1 VALEGNLKDFSLS
14 DMLRLLAT
22 GQKSGVLHVS
32 QGDAEGVVCFTD
44 GAVVFGSMSGMTE
57 PLSGRLVS
65 AGLVSKK
72 QLRQAAG
79 LQRIQ
84 RKDKAGRKLGQV
96 LVDEGYLDEGQLET
110 FAREQIGDE
119 LFDLFC
125 WEDGDLRFETDEP
138 CEAEDLGVSLAVD
151 TVIAD
156 AARRMELWDRIREKI
171 PDFETRFV
179 IAGGPGEKSSDIHL
193 KPKEWMLLCHL
204 HGGRSVRELARLTGH
219 NDFET
224 ARTLYGM
231 YSSGLVERAD
241 EAESFARRG

>member
-1 VALEGNLKDFSLS
+1 MALEGNLKDFSLA
-14 DMLRLLAT
+14 DMLRLLSSGT
-22 GQKSGVLHVS
+22 KSGVLHVS
-32 QGDAEGVVCFTD
+32 HSDAEGVVCFKD
-44 GAVVFGSMSGMTE
+44 GAVVFGSMAGMSE
-57 PLSGRLVS
+57 PLSRRLVS
-65 AGLVSKK
+65 VGLVSKK

-84 RKDKAGRKLGQV
+84 RKDKSDRKLGQV
-96 LVDEGYLDEGQLET
+96 LVDEGYLDEAQLET

-125 WEDGDLRFETDEP
+125 WDDGELRFETDEP
-138 CEAEDLGVSLAVD
+138 CEADDLGVSLAVD

-171 PDFETRFV
+171 PDFDTRFV
-179 IAGGPGEKSSDIHL
+179 IAGGPGEKTSDIHL

-204 HGGRSVRELARLTGH
+204 HGGRSVRELARLTGN

-224 ARTLYGM
+224 ARTLYAM

-241 EAESFARRG
+241 EAERSAQRR